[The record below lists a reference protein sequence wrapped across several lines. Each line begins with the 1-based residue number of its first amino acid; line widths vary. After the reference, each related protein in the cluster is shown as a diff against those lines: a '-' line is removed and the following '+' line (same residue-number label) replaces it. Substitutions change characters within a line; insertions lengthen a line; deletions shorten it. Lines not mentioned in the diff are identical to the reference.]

1 MNRVPLSDNV
11 VLAIAHLVDGVQGER
26 RDPSHSEIEFEINK
40 VGLSAADPKAGGSP
54 IGKTKRVRT
63 VLTWAFANSPEAAE
77 RLAYGIIS
85 AVTASGGFR
94 AASPNFVGED
104 RILNLSTVLKPL
116 GVSLAIDGSLAPMT
130 LEGLSGESLTD
141 ALAIY
146 VARAKRG
153 IEDAA
158 LLTGTGKD
166 LMEAVAAH
174 VVEQTWGRYDSKV
187 DFATLL
193 GQAFTALGMA
203 TPANSPCT
211 GEHPRANLER
221 KMYDLACAINK
232 LRNKEGTGHGRPW
245 VPDVTNEEA
254 RASVEFVGVIC
265 ERLLSELNK
274 NASGRG
280 NRGGQTA

>member
-1 MNRVPLSDNV
+1 MNRVPLSDQA
-11 VLAIAHLVDGVQGER
+11 VLAIAHLVDDAQGDR
-26 RDPSHSEIEFEINK
+26 REPSHSEIDFQITK
-40 VGLSAADPKAGGSP
+40 AGLSATDSKAGP
-54 IGKTKRVRT
+54 PVGKAKKVRM
-63 VLTWAFANSPEAAE
+63 VLTRAMVDNLDGAE
-77 RLAYGIIS
+77 RLAYGIIC
-85 AVTASGGFR
+85 AVAANGGFR
-94 AASPNFVGED
+94 DASPNFVGED
-104 RILNLSTVLKPL
+104 QILNLSSALKPL
-116 GVSLAIDGSLAPMT
+116 GMSLDLDGSLAPMV
-130 LEGLSGESLTD
+130 LEGLSGELLTE

-146 VARAKRG
+146 VGRAKKG

-174 VVEQTWGRYDSKV
+174 VVERVWGQYDPNKN
-187 DFATLL
+187 FPFLL

-203 TPANSPCT
+203 TPANSQCT

-245 VPDVTNEEA
+245 VPDVTDEEA

-274 NASGRG
+274 NAPGRG
-280 NRGGQTA
+280 NRGSQTA

>member
-11 VLAIAHLVDGVQGER
+11 VLAIAHLVDDAQGER
-26 RDPSHSEIEFEINK
+26 RDPSHSEIDFEINK
-40 VGLSAADPKAGGSP
+40 AELSAADPKAGPP
-54 IGKTKRVRT
+54 IGKAKKVRM
-63 VLTWAFANSPEAAE
+63 VLTRAMADNPDGAE
-77 RLAYGIIS
+77 RFAYGIIC
-85 AVTASGGFR
+85 AVTANGGFR
-94 AASPNFVGED
+94 KASPNFVGED
-104 RILNLSTVLKPL
+104 RILNLSSMLKPL
-116 GVSLAIDGSLAPMT
+116 GVSLDLDGSLAPMA
-130 LEGLSGESLTD
+130 LEGLSGELLTE

-174 VVEQTWGRYDSKV
+174 VVEKVWGRYDPNAS
-187 DFATLL
+187 FPMLL
-193 GQAFTALGMA
+193 GQAFTALGMGTTA
-203 TPANSPCT
+203 DDQRTA
-211 GEHPRANLER
+211 EHPQANLER
-221 KMYDLACAINK
+221 RMYELACAINK
-232 LRNKEGTGHGRPW
+232 LRNKQGTGHGRPW
-245 VPDVTNEEA
+245 VPDVTDEEA